1 MTNVQAKR
9 RTGSQV
15 ATEGFAALVEKLGM
29 ADAIRFV
36 QLYDPGRG
44 NYAEDRHQ
52 WLGALSPEEVARLMA
67 AAELP
72 PQSP

>member
-1 MTNVQAKR
+1 MTNTQSKR

-15 ATEGFAALVEKLGM
+15 ATDGFAALVEKLGM

-44 NYAEDRHQ
+44 NYTIDRRQ
-52 WLGALSPEEVARLMA
+52 WLDAIVFGQPAQFMA
-67 AAELP
+67 AAESRRQP
-72 PQSP
+72 P